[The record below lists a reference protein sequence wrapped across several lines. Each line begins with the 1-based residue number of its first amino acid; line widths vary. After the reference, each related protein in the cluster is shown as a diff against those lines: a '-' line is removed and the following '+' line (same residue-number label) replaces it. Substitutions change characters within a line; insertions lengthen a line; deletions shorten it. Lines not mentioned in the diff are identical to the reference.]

1 MAEDRNLLDKI
12 RDKAK
17 VTADALKKQYGIGSS
32 SGNPWPQTQYMPK
45 IGSLNL
51 LELYPKYKT
60 RGWLPPILIPVE
72 NPQTIGQYTFTDW
85 RGVEL
90 KLNTSPLTSSKYR
103 FNASKELPKKDLNSS
118 PNEDSGAY
126 STRDIYRIFNDTT
139 TDYFRHGL
147 QIIDNLNKMD
157 DDGVNSRL
165 SSFKSTPFENNDP
178 VIFGFEIIID
188 DPSSPLLNGS
198 INSFLDNYSNISE
211 VASRIPVYEDF
222 RQQFIKFF
230 KTKTYAIVPDIN
242 DKDTKVITHMTK
254 MRGASESESD
264 SRDILSGYA
273 KKAYLG
279 YYLKKV
285 AGLEKLIESNTG
297 AAKKYLADYNK
308 DVISLSF
315 TEDVSLSLG
324 TLAHLYKLLYWSKP
338 NGKGLIPENLL
349 RFNCDIIVSEVR
361 NFKRVRKAIDSNNI
375 EVIKDNVSRYIYSL
389 KECQFY
395 FNTMPH
401 DNEVDLGSIKTFDN
415 YTIQF
420 DYKYSTV
427 KFEKFVPTSNGFGQ
441 YVGYNGGAI
450 WRKVGSGASV
460 GQKDSPT
467 FLTKGENNLN
477 QEGVLSPFVLSF
489 QGDQGIQGPTGATGP
504 NSTIEEDVSG
514 FQKFKQNSKTKAKE
528 LKGRL
533 EDQAIKSAQRELQS
547 FVNTRVA
554 LLNKTLNKILNSAGI
569 TGIRPPK
576 NIYTDSIGP
585 GGRIFYD
592 VRGEVLNFLGDSLG
606 GAIGGSR
613 NRSF

>member
-12 RDKAK
+12 KDKAGA
-17 VTADALKKQYGIGSS
+17 TAEALKKQYGIGSS
-32 SGNPWPQTQYMPK
+32 SGNPWPQTQY
-45 IGSLNL
+45 ISG
-51 LELYPKYKT
+51 LELIYPNYKT
-60 RGWLPPILIPVE
+60 RGFLPPTSIPVD

-85 RGVEL
+85 RGVKL
-90 KLNTSPLTSSKYR
+90 KLEEVNIQDKRDKFDESLSIPKVDLSNSP
-103 FNASKELPKKDLNSS
+103 
-118 PNEDSGAY
+118 Y
-126 STRDIYRIFNDTT
+126 STRDMYLIFGDNT

-147 QIIDNLNKMD
+147 QVIDNLNPVY
-157 DDGVNSRL
+157 DDGTSGNLRL
-165 SSFKSTPFENNDP
+165 DTFKSTPFENNDP
-178 VIFGFEIIID
+178 VMFGFEVIID
-188 DPSSPLLNGS
+188 DISSPLLNGS
-198 INSFLDNYSNISE
+198 ILDFLNNYSSINEIS
-211 VASRIPVYEDF
+211 SRIPVYEDF
-222 RQQFIKFF
+222 KQQFTKFF
-230 KTKTYAIVPDIN
+230 KTKSIVRIDESRIG
-242 DKDTKVITHMTK
+242 ITR
-254 MRGASESESD
+254 MRE
-264 SRDILSGYA
+264 SGYPEA
-273 KKAYLG
+273 ENNKGIFQSGKKSYLG

-401 DNEVDLGSIKTFDN
+401 DNEIDLGGIKTFDN

-420 DYKYSTV
+420 DYKYSTA
-427 KFEKFVPTSNGFGQ
+427 KFERFVPTSGGDGQ
-441 YVGYNGGAI
+441 YVGYDGGAI
-450 WRKVGSGASV
+450 WKIGNPGERESRGGTQSSISGDTSIPRFFTV
-460 GQKDSPT
+460 GQNSLNQNGVKDSLVVSIP
-467 FLTKGENNLN
+467 ENNLFKN
-477 QEGVLSPFVLSF
+477 TFVE
-489 QGDQGIQGPTGATGP
+489 DQTEQTT
-504 NSTIEEDVSG
+504 SEEDSKG
-514 FQKFKQNSKTKAKE
+514 FEKFKKNSKVKAKE
-528 LKGRL
+528 LKGIV

-554 LLNKTLNKILNSAGI
+554 LLNKTLNKVLNSTGI